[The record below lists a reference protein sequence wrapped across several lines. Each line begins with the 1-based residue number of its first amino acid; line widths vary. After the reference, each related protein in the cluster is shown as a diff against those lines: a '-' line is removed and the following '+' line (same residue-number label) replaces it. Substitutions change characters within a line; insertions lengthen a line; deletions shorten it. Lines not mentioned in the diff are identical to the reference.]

1 MAARRP
7 TILGHLDLVTKFNA
21 GNRFFDEDS
30 PRYRA
35 AALEALHA
43 ADPWA
48 TLLEINTG
56 AVSRGYRKTPYP
68 ALFLL
73 REWRRM
79 GGRIILTADAHSAD
93 AVVFFY
99 EGAAELARA
108 AGYGSSVL
116 LTAAGDVERPL

>member
-1 MAARRP
+1 MLFR
-7 TILGHLDLVTKFNA
+7 
-21 GNRFFDEDS
+21 S
-30 PRYRA
+30 
-35 AALEALHA
+35 
-43 ADPWA
+43 
-48 TLLEINTG
+48 LEINTG